1 MMLTSTGADSARNRP
16 TRSTSSSRRFVNAA
30 TVFAGVPSDRNTA
43 RTIRRSSSASSN
55 GSTSSI
61 TGSAATAALTRS
73 ADSARSASLRP
84 FFSSRIACAHA
95 SSNSSP
101 ARWCRRAA
109 ATVPHGFNSRATH
122 TSPLL
127 QTITRH
133 RDIPATR
140 VNLNILN
147 TITDATPR
155 PLSQRQEDMHAPA
168 RERPLAQH
176 RILAVAID
184 PSLRPIREHAVND
197 AVVQVDTAQPVAEH
211 NPEPDP
217 DLRPALLIEPHPPP
231 RIPHIQVSA
240 RQVQRN
246 LRHLPPASTLHPPH
260 PPHTLTHARRHPR
273 TPRTIRTLPTRI
285 RAEPSRSPLP
295 HRHRDLPSTLFARH
309 APSIQHAL
317 RKE

>member
-1 MMLTSTGADSARNRP
+1 
-16 TRSTSSSRRFVNAA
+16 
-30 TVFAGVPSDRNTA
+30 
-43 RTIRRSSSASSN
+43 
-55 GSTSSI
+55 
-61 TGSAATAALTRS
+61 
-73 ADSARSASLRP
+73 RP

-155 PLSQRQEDMHAPA
+155 PLSQRQEDMHARPA
-168 RERPLAQH
+168 HRPLDQH
-176 RILAVAID
+176 RILAIPID
-184 PSLRPIREHAVND
+184 PPLRPIREHAVNN

-211 NPEPDP
+211 NPEPGP
-217 DLRPALLIEPHPPP
+217 NLRPARILKRHPPP
-231 RIPHIQVSA
+231 RIPHVQVPA
-240 RQVQRN
+240 RQIKRN
-246 LRHLPPASTLHPPH
+246 LRHLPPTRTLNPPH
-260 PPHTLTHARRHPR
+260 PPHTLTHTHRHPR

-295 HRHRDLPSTLFARH
+295 LRHRNLPATLFARH
-309 APSIQHAL
+309 APSIQHVL